1 MQQYDW
7 ASNDVVYDVVY
18 GFSDLLL
25 QFRRTFLN
33 GFENK
38 K

>member
-7 ASNDVVYDVVY
+7 ASNDVVY

-25 QFRRTFLN
+25 QFHRTFLN